1 MGTLYPI
8 ILNIWSDKNDKSPY
22 EYSIGSHQEV
32 YWKCPEG
39 KHEDYHR
46 SISSSKN
53 HNFRCPEC
61 NNSKGEESI
70 NNCLINKN
78 WIKISQEEFKRLID
92 KDKYNKN
99 YYIPQMKFNGLIG
112 LGNGLLSYDFYI
124 PKLNLLIEY
133 QGEMHERFVRCI
145 HKSIKDF
152 EKQQEHDRR
161 KKVYAQNNNINLFEI
176 WYYDFDNIEEIL
188 DTKL

>member
-1 MGTLYPI
+1 M
-8 ILNIWSDKNDKSPY
+8 K
-22 EYSIGSHQEV
+22 YS
-32 YWKCPEG
+32 
-39 KHEDYHR
+39 
-46 SISSSKN
+46 
-53 HNFRCPEC
+53 
-61 NNSKGEESI
+61 
-70 NNCLINKN
+70 
-78 WIKISQEEFKRLID
+78 
-92 KDKYNKN
+92 
-99 YYIPQMKFNGLIG
+99 GLLG

-133 QGEMHERFVRCI
+133 QGEMHERFVRGI